1 VNYLVAPRN
10 YDRDFGGRTPGFG
23 DMDEYGLP
31 RDMSPEDK
39 REVLDRFPLPG
50 GGRGVDPRGPSIT
63 PGSNPMG
70 ASTEMRGL
78 DEFKK
83 GLDEVNRFMGVYEML
98 DPRGKQDA
106 LKHLLFRPTDNFDI
120 TKPVY
125 RPEDKVEVQPLELA
139 TNYTTY
145 TDVLPEDIE
154 IRRRIEDVMEEK
166 SPAIK
171 LDPSKLDLREY
182 RQPGPYRPGED
193 LDKDRFIKSDRSPI
207 ASNPETGKRDYLYQY
222 LEQNKEVMG
231 PKNQMFGRYA
241 NPDDGTLNN
250 DEMARVDPT
259 DKLLLKS
266 LRKGEIG
273 DPNSPRIRKAIIDL
287 EKKIYNDGRAS
298 SMDGALMAA
307 DPSFV
312 IPREAS
318 PAEVREI
325 NRRVISDYEKKK
337 EMLRRGFLSPLLRG
351 V

>member
-1 VNYLVAPRN
+1 MSYLVAPRN

-31 RDMSPEDK
+31 RGMSPEDK

-50 GGRGVDPRGPSIT
+50 
-63 PGSNPMG
+63 
-70 ASTEMRGL
+70 E
-78 DEFKK
+78 
-83 GLDEVNRFMGVYEML
+83 
-98 DPRGKQDA
+98 Q
-106 LKHLLFRPTDNFDI
+106 
-120 TKPVY
+120 
-125 RPEDKVEVQPLELA
+125 
-139 TNYTTY
+139 
-145 TDVLPEDIE
+145 
-154 IRRRIEDVMEEK
+154 
-166 SPAIK
+166 
-171 LDPSKLDLREY
+171 SKN
-182 RQPGPYRPGED
+182 
-193 LDKDRFIKSDRSPI
+193 
-207 ASNPETGKRDYLYQY
+207 AETGKRDFLYQY

-307 DPSFV
+307 DPSFKIEV
-312 IPREAS
+312 S
-318 PAEVREI
+318 PQQVKEI

>member
-1 VNYLVAPRN
+1 MSIQDTRERIFRNGQIYSRPRFGNPDTRPSFRPDSNPYDVAP
-10 YDRDFGGRTPGFG
+10 
-23 DMDEYGLP
+23 E
-31 RDMSPEDK
+31 
-39 REVLDRFPLPG
+39 
-50 GGRGVDPRGPSIT
+50 PRGYGQ
-63 PGSNPMG
+63 GSVDVPDL
-70 ASTEMRGL
+70 R
-78 DEFKK
+78 D
-83 GLDEVNRFMGVYEML
+83 
-98 DPRGKQDA
+98 
-106 LKHLLFRPTDNFDI
+106 LLFRPTDNFDI
-120 TKPVY
+120 TNPVY
-125 RPEDKVEVQPLELA
+125 RPEDKVEVQPLEVA

-154 IRRRIEDVMEEK
+154 IRRRIEDVVEEK

-207 ASNPETGKRDYLYQY
+207 ASNPETGKRDFLYQY

-241 NPDDGTLNN
+241 DPDDGTL
-250 DEMARVDPT
+250 
-259 DKLLLKS
+259 
-266 LRKGEIG
+266 I
-273 DPNSPRIRKAIIDL
+273 
-287 EKKIYNDGRAS
+287 
-298 SMDGALMAA
+298 AA

>member
-1 VNYLVAPRN
+1 MNYLVAPRN
-10 YDRDFGGRTPGFG
+10 YDRDFGGRMPGFG

-70 ASTEMRGL
+70 VSTEMRGL

-106 LKHLLFRPTDNFDI
+106 LRDFLLRPTDNFDI
-120 TKPVY
+120 RKPVY
-125 RPEDKVEVQPLELA
+125 RPKDKVEVQPL
-139 TNYTTY
+139 T
-145 TDVLPEDIE
+145 
-154 IRRRIEDVMEEK
+154 
-166 SPAIK
+166 
-171 LDPSKLDLREY
+171 
-182 RQPGPYRPGED
+182 
-193 LDKDRFIKSDRSPI
+193 
-207 ASNPETGKRDYLYQY
+207 PETGKRDFSYQY
-222 LEQNKEVMG
+222 LEQNNEVMG
-231 PKNQMFGRYA
+231 PKTQMFNRFA
-241 NPDDGTLNN
+241 NPEDGTLNN
-250 DEMARVDPT
+250 ETMARVDPT

-307 DPSFV
+307 DPSFA
-312 IPREAS
+312 IPREVS
-318 PAEVREI
+318 PQEVNQI

>member
-1 VNYLVAPRN
+1 MNYLVAPRN

-31 RDMSPEDK
+31 RGMSPEDK

-50 GGRGVDPRGPSIT
+50 ERGGVDTRGPSIT

-70 ASTEMRGL
+70 VSTEMRGL

-106 LKHLLFRPTDNFDI
+106 LKDLLFRPTDNFDI

-125 RPEDKVEVQPLELA
+125 RPGIDKVEVQPL
-139 TNYTTY
+139 T
-145 TDVLPEDIE
+145 
-154 IRRRIEDVMEEK
+154 
-166 SPAIK
+166 
-171 LDPSKLDLREY
+171 
-182 RQPGPYRPGED
+182 
-193 LDKDRFIKSDRSPI
+193 
-207 ASNPETGKRDYLYQY
+207 PETGKRDYLYQY

-250 DEMARVDPT
+250 DEMAQLDPT
-259 DKLLLKS
+259 GELLLRS

-273 DPNSPRIRKAIIDL
+273 PLTDPNIQKAIRDL
-287 EKKIYNDGRAS
+287 ERQKYNRGRAS
-298 SMDGALMAA
+298 SIDGDLMAA

-312 IPREAS
+312 IPREVS
-318 PAEVREI
+318 PQEVNQI